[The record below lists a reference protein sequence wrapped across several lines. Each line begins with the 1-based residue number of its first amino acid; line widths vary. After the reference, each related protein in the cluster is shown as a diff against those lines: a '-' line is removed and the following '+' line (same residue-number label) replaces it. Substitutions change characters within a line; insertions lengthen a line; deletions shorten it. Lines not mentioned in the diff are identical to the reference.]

1 MAYIKKRKEKA
12 KRYYKFHKIQKNNI
26 LNSFT
31 AQSTSVVFFFYLF
44 WSFILFD
51 YLFLRQFWNCS
62 VFHRENRKITLSFL

>member
-12 KRYYKFHKIQKNNI
+12 KRYYKFHKIQKNNNI

-31 AQSTSVVFFFYLF
+31 AQSTSVVLFFYLF

-51 YLFLRQFWNCS
+51 YLFLRQF
-62 VFHRENRKITLSFL
+62 